1 MLLLIH
7 SDTSQT
13 GMVDKDLQIVHM
25 TLDAVGFFVNIHK
38 IQISSHFSVPCM
50 CMAYL
55 GTNRI
60 QESFTSKSSE
70 VK

>member
-1 MLLLIH
+1 MWLLLH

-38 IQISSHFSVPCM
+38 IQISHFSVPCM

-60 QESFTSKSSE
+60 QESFTSK
-70 VK
+70 